1 MGSMAV
7 PPPQR
12 MRGDLGLNSKVE
24 GRRKPEGRKPETRRP
39 KVEGRNKSEPP
50 SASGFFGFRPSAFFR
65 PSGFGLRPSK
75 PAPSPAVFV
84 LQSYPLGKPRK
95 LSRQSPGV
103 SRLFRCG
110 SDLRSDGSRSLWL
123 RSLGAGETPRQRP
136 GQPSDWRSAP
146 RLDLS
151 RYRGWAESH
160 LATRR
165 RNDARKQAIVV
176 RLRNETTMPVK
187 WTAAWVHIGTRP
199 MAATK
204 LNPRGPTNPAHNS
217 NSNLGLT
224 PARKKTE
231 TRRSKPESALGLR
244 FRTSDFGIR
253 PSFGLRPSGFGFQ
266 LSSARIWRAP
276 WRTTS

>member
-1 MGSMAV
+1 
-7 PPPQR
+7 
-12 MRGDLGLNSKVE
+12 MRHSRVKS
-24 GRRKPEGRKPETRRP
+24 
-39 KVEGRNKSEPP
+39 EGRNPN
-50 SASGFFGFRPSAFFR
+50 RPR
-65 PSGFGLRPSK
+65 PRVS
-75 PAPSPAVFV
+75 VFV

-103 SRLFRCG
+103 SRLFQCG
-110 SDLRSDGSRSLWL
+110 SDLRSDGSRSLRL

-187 WTAAWVHIGTRP
+187 WTAAWVQIGTRP
-199 MAATK
+199 PQGCSK
-204 LNPRGPTNPAHNS
+204 VGPGHSKP
-217 NSNLGLT
+217 
-224 PARKKTE
+224 E
-231 TRRSKPESALGLR
+231 TRRPKAERNPKTEVRIDSHPGGAAANR
-244 FRTSDFGIR
+244 IR
-253 PSFGLRPSGFGFQ
+253 PFSEF
-266 LSSARIWRAP
+266 
-276 WRTTS
+276 

>member
-1 MGSMAV
+1 
-7 PPPQR
+7 
-12 MRGDLGLNSKVE
+12 MRHSRVKS
-24 GRRKPEGRKPETRRP
+24 
-39 KVEGRNKSEPP
+39 EGRNPN
-50 SASGFFGFRPSAFFR
+50 RPR
-65 PSGFGLRPSK
+65 PRVS
-75 PAPSPAVFV
+75 VFV

-110 SDLRSDGSRSLWL
+110 SDLRSDGSRSLRL

-136 GQPSDWRSAP
+136 GQPSDWRSDP

-187 WTAAWVHIGTRP
+187 WIPAWVQIGTRP
-199 MAATK
+199 MAATN
-204 LNPRGPTNPAHNS
+204 LNPRGPTNQAHNS
-217 NSNLGLT
+217 NSNL
-224 PARKKTE
+224 
-231 TRRSKPESALGLR
+231 R
-244 FRTSDFGIR
+244 FA
-253 PSFGLRPSGFGFQ
+253 PCSGFLAACEQ
-266 LSSARIWRAP
+266 LRLLQCKDGKEIQGCPLRLVRICGSAWPPPA
-276 WRTTS
+276 WLKYA